1 MCGIVAYLGKDNA
14 VPFLVGGLK
23 RLEYRGY
30 DSVGISF
37 IQKNTGQ
44 IKTVKQSGSI
54 EDLKVSKKFNG
65 HIGIGHTRWATHGK
79 ACKRNAH
86 PHVTYNNSLAL
97 VHNGIIENYKEIKNS
112 FRDKYTINS
121 DTDSEILLYLIY
133 DVLQEVGDLY
143 SAVKIAT
150 EKVIGAYAFILLDQ
164 QHPDTL
170 ICAKNGSSL
179 CVGVDEGNYYVASD
193 ISAFN
198 KNTNNFRFDASLE
211 EVLHLITHE
220 GYAKVYPKIFGES
233 KGSEVAKAMDN
244 ARGGYFITVP
254 SKYPTGAWYSYDDK
268 TCDYSCMITEY
279 TYWSLTSILGAQAY
293 PGRFEE
299 IKHEW
304 KLNTLE
310 KVKNGDPSIYSILTN
325 FDYKLPT
332 KLPDNNYNGFIIS
345 LNSKK

>member
-1 MCGIVAYLGKDNA
+1 MSILFKKYLSKSL
-14 VPFLVGGLK
+14 FLL
-23 RLEYRGY
+23 LLFFF
-30 DSVGISF
+30 SVSGC
-37 IQKNTGQ
+37 KE
-44 IKTVKQSGSI
+44 KQSSD
-54 EDLKVSKKFNG
+54 DLKDFPKKINIFGITILASEKVKDEKIIHAAKIMAQYLDNNEDGKVDNQAVVDKLTSVNATLIMFETELEAETSNYKIPDHG
-65 HIGIGHTRWATHGK
+65 HIQGLWDD
-79 ACKRNAH
+79 
-86 PHVTYNNSLAL
+86 
-97 VHNGIIENYKEIKNS
+97 E
-112 FRDKYTINS
+112 TIPS
-121 DTDSEILLYLIY
+121 
-133 DVLQEVGDLY
+133 
-143 SAVKIAT
+143 
-150 EKVIGAYAFILLDQ
+150 
-164 QHPDTL
+164 
-170 ICAKNGSSL
+170 
-179 CVGVDEGNYYVASD
+179 
-193 ISAFN
+193 FN

-268 TCDYSCMITEY
+268 TCDYRCMITEY